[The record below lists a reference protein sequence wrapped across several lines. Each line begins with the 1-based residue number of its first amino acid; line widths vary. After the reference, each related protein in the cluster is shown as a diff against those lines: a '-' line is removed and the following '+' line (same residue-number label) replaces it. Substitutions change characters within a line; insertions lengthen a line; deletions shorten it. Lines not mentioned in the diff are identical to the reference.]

1 MRICSAFELRQSRR
15 ARACAL
21 VSACMR
27 LEMTEKER
35 KDVTSWQVVTFI
47 WHRWC
52 RYPKRMSLLLGA
64 ISLLAF
70 VEALFPLLASK
81 LMDAVAAG
89 GQIPTRE
96 NFDAAMAVVILM
108 AVQSG
113 LYIVFSQ
120 ISFRLLIR
128 QSTDCMRDI
137 VTEAFDRVQSF
148 SSSWHADHFA
158 GATMRKISRGMWGY
172 DLYTDMV
179 VTGFLPAMIH
189 MSTVIAVV
197 AFVWPIMGFVM
208 LFFVVAYIGLTIWAL
223 QHYLLA
229 PNREH
234 VGSDTELGASVADSV
249 TCNSVVK
256 AFGAE
261 WRESWKVYETV
272 TNWRGKARRAW
283 LRGEDLRLIQS
294 IVVQGMKLA
303 MISLVAWLWFNGQ
316 ANVSLVTLVLTSY
329 IGLANRLREMAYQL
343 QHLQKSIND
352 VEDVVAFGK
361 APAEI
366 VDHAVA
372 QPLQVRKGK
381 VSFDQVSFRYANQA
395 ERIYEDF
402 NLTIR
407 PGERI
412 ALVGKS
418 GSGKSTFLKLLQRLY
433 DVEEGRILIDD
444 QDIAHVTQSSLR
456 QAVSVVQQ
464 EPILFHRSLADN
476 IAYAQP
482 EASRR
487 EIIRAAKRA
496 QAHDFIRA
504 LPDGYDTMVG
514 ERGVK
519 LSGGE
524 RQRVAIARAIL
535 ADAPL
540 LVLDEATSS
549 LDSVTEAEVQTAVDE
564 LIRGRTA
571 IIIAHR
577 LSTVRNVDRILVFED
592 GVVVEEGEYDA
603 LASKLDGHF
612 HTLHQRQVVG
622 LV

>member
-1 MRICSAFELRQSRR
+1 MIK
-15 ARACAL
+15 
-21 VSACMR
+21 
-27 LEMTEKER
+27 KER
-35 KDVTSWQVVTFI
+35 EDVTSLQVVTFI
-47 WHRWC
+47 WRHWC
-52 RYPKRMSLLLGA
+52 RYPKRMGF
-64 ISLLAF
+64 IIGTVSLLAF
-70 VEALFPLLASK
+70 IEALFPLLASK
-81 LMDAVAAG
+81 LMEAVVAG
-89 GQIPTRE
+89 GSHPTRE
-96 NFDAAMAVVILM
+96 NFDEAMAAVVLM
-108 AVQSG
+108 GMQSG
-113 LYIVFSQ
+113 LCIVLSQ

-128 QSTDCMRDI
+128 HSSDCMRDI
-137 VTEAFDRVQSF
+137 VGGAFDRVQSF
-148 SSSWHADHFA
+148 SSSWHGDHFA

-172 DLYTDMV
+172 DLYTDTV
-179 VTGFLPAMIH
+179 AVGFLPAAIH
-189 MSTVIAVV
+189 MTTVIVVV
-197 AFVWPIMGFVM
+197 AFVWPIMGLLMAVFA
-208 LFFVVAYIGLTIWAL
+208 VAYVGLTFLAL
-223 QHYLLA
+223 QRYLVEA
-229 PNREH
+229 NRSH
-234 VGSDTELGASVADSV
+234 VRSDTELGAALADSV

-261 WRESWKVYETV
+261 WRESWSIHESAS
-272 TNWRGKARRAW
+272 NWRSNARRAW
-283 LRGEDLRLIQS
+283 LRAEDLRFGQS
-294 IVVQGMKLA
+294 IVVQAMKLS
-303 MISLVAWLWFNGQ
+303 MISLVVWLWFNGQ
-316 ANVSLVTLVLTSY
+316 ANVTLVTLVLTSY
-329 IGLANRLREMAYQL
+329 IGLANRLREVAYQL
-343 QHLQKSIND
+343 QHFQKSIND
-352 VEDVVAFGK
+352 VEDVVAFEK
-361 APAEI
+361 APPKVI
-366 VDHAVA
+366 DHAVA

-381 VSFDQVSFRYANQA
+381 VCFENVSFRYANQA
-395 ERIYEDF
+395 DRIYENF

-456 QAVSVVQQ
+456 QAVAVVQQ

-482 EASRR
+482 DASRR

-496 QAHDFIRA
+496 RAHDFIRA
-504 LPDGYDTMVG
+504 LPEGYDTMVG

-524 RQRVAIARAIL
+524 RQRIAIARAIL

-549 LDSVTEAEVQTAVDE
+549 LDSVTEAEVQIAVDE

-592 GVVVEEGEYDA
+592 GAIVEEGEYDA
-603 LASKLDGHF
+603 LAAKLDGHF
-612 HTLHQRQVVG
+612 RTLHQRQVVG

>member
-1 MRICSAFELRQSRR
+1 MI
-15 ARACAL
+15 
-21 VSACMR
+21 
-27 LEMTEKER
+27 EKE
-35 KDVTSWQVVTFI
+35 KEDVTSFQVVAFI
-47 WHRWC
+47 WRHWC
-52 RYPKRMSLLLGA
+52 RYPKRMGFMVGTV
-64 ISLLAF
+64 SLLAF
-70 VEALFPLLASK
+70 IEALFPLLASN
-81 LMDAVAAG
+81 LMEAVVEG
-89 GQIPTRE
+89 GSHPTRE
-96 NFDAAMAVVILM
+96 NFDKAMAAVALM

-113 LYIVFSQ
+113 LYIVLSQ
-120 ISFRLLIR
+120 TSFRLLIR
-128 QSTDCMRDI
+128 QSSDCMRDI
-137 VTEAFDRVQSF
+137 VTGAFDRVQSF

-172 DLYTDMV
+172 DLYTDTV
-179 VTGFLPAMIH
+179 ALGFLPAAIH
-189 MSTVIAVV
+189 MTTVIAVV
-197 AFVWPIMGFVM
+197 AFVWPIMGLLMAVFA
-208 LFFVVAYIGLTIWAL
+208 VAYVGLTFLAL
-223 QHYLLA
+223 QRYLLEA
-229 PNREH
+229 NRAH
-234 VGSDTELGASVADSV
+234 VGADTDLGAALADSV

-261 WRESWKVYETV
+261 WRESWHIYETV
-272 TNWRGKARRAW
+272 TNWRANARRAW
-283 LRGEDLRLIQS
+283 LRAEDLRFVQS
-294 IVVQGMKLA
+294 IVVQGMKLS
-303 MISLVAWLWFNGQ
+303 MISLVVWLWFNGQ

-329 IGLANRLREMAYQL
+329 IGLANRLREVAYQL
-343 QHLQKSIND
+343 QHFQKSIND
-352 VEDVVAFGK
+352 VEDVVAFEK
-361 APAEI
+361 APPKVI
-366 VDHAVA
+366 DRAVA
-372 QPLQVRKGK
+372 TPLQVRKGK
-381 VSFDQVSFRYANQA
+381 VCFDNVSFRYANQA
-395 ERIYEDF
+395 DRIYEDF

-456 QAVSVVQQ
+456 QAVAVVQQ

-496 QAHDFIRA
+496 RAHDFIRS

-524 RQRVAIARAIL
+524 RQRIAIARAIL

-549 LDSVTEAEVQTAVDE
+549 LDSVTEAEVQIAVDE

-592 GVVVEEGEYDA
+592 GVIVEEGEYDA
-603 LASKLDGHF
+603 LAAKLDGHF
-612 HTLHQRQVVG
+612 RTLHQRQVVG